1 MSRPERNLQ
10 GPVQSTGAELSL
22 PGLLAGATGVAAKE
36 LGRFFVGAKLEEEFC
51 DLAERRIKAAVR
63 GSLWRGI
70 SGVQSGTR

>member
-1 MSRPERNLQ
+1 
-10 GPVQSTGAELSL
+10 L
-22 PGLLAGATGVAAKE
+22 PGLLAGTTGVAAKE

-51 DLAERRIKAAVR
+51 DLAERRIKAAAR